1 MTRVLIMQTPSPL
14 AGRTGEAVGSCHL
27 FVRVKLDHHCG
38 EVLCKPSELE
48 VDDLP
53 EWLPTWLKLWIKR
66 FGRRVRTWQAA

>member
-14 AGRTGEAVGSCHL
+14 AVRTGEAVGSCHL

>member
-1 MTRVLIMQTPSPL
+1 MQTPSPL
-14 AGRTGEAVGSCHL
+14 VVRTGEAVGSLHL
-27 FVRVKLDHHCG
+27 YVRVKLDYYCG

-66 FGRRVRTWQAA
+66 FGRRVRTWREA